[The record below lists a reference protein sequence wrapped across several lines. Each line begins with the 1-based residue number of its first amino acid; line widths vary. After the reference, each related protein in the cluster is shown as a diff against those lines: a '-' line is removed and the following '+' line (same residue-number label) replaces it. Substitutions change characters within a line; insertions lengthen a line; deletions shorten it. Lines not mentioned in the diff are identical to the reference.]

1 MVESIIFDK
10 KDILPCTT
18 YLDGE
23 YGISGL
29 YVGVPVKLG
38 ANGVEEIIE
47 FDLNKEELAALRK
60 SADAVKELIEI
71 MDKDD

>member
-1 MVESIIFDK
+1 MCIRDR
-10 KDILPCTT
+10 
-18 YLDGE
+18 
-23 YGISGL
+23 

-47 FDLNKEELAALRK
+47 FDLNKEELSALRK